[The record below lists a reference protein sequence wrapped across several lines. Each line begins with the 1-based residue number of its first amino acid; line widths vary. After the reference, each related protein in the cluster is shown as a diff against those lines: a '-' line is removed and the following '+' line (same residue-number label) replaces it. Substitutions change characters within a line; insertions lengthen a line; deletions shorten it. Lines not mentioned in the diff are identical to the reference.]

1 MGDNARRM
9 KTPEEKYEE
18 SAIELA
24 AYRLML
30 DERDKINSNI
40 SAEEKREIDEVADRS
55 LPHML
60 EFIARQESAM
70 RRRFQF
76 RKQGLA
82 IMKTAAMMVLVLN
95 MGLTIAAAAS
105 STVRMKV
112 VEFLTAVN
120 ESYLSMGFEETGT
133 VVDVPEGWT
142 ENYYP
147 TYIPDGYHVAQ
158 CIVSKGV
165 SKMNF
170 SNEEEQSIKVEIY
183 KNTASTNVNVE
194 QAEISY
200 ASIHDVTAIVIHQPY
215 EAVDIIWS
223 NGDRYFN
230 VQAPDYDVA
239 FAVAQSIEIVK

>member
-120 ESYLSMGFEETGT
+120 ESYLS
-133 VVDVPEGWT
+133 
-142 ENYYP
+142 
-147 TYIPDGYHVAQ
+147 
-158 CIVSKGV
+158 KGRI
-165 SKMNF
+165 SFFFF
-170 SNEEEQSIKVEIY
+170 SAMLY
-183 KNTASTNVNVE
+183 
-194 QAEISY
+194 AE
-200 ASIHDVTAIVIHQPY
+200 
-215 EAVDIIWS
+215 
-223 NGDRYFN
+223 FN
-230 VQAPDYDVA
+230 VILVHSQAVFCNKGLKIGTCHLDKAIDGGNHIGHLVL
-239 FAVAQSIEIVK
+239 FLK